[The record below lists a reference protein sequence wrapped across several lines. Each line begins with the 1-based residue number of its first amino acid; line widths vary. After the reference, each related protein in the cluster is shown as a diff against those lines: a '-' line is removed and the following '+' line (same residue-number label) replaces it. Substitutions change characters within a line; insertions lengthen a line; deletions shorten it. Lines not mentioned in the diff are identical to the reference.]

1 MFEEKNLGKC
11 TMYIG
16 IAVMPKLCCPVF
28 HFHQFYTTPLILLV
42 KNILI
47 RNCKS
52 VKGD

>member
-1 MFEEKNLGKC
+1 MLGEKKLGKC

-16 IAVMPKLCCPVF
+16 IEVVCF
-28 HFHQFYTTPLILLV
+28 FIFTSFNITPLILLV
-42 KNILI
+42 KIILI